1 MKNIKLLFYTAVL
14 CLFFISRTGY
24 SQETRDPRLEGIEA
38 YINKALTDFNVPGV
52 GISIVQK
59 GKVVYSGGFGYRD
72 VSKKLPVTE
81 NTIFAI
87 GSCTKAFTSTAIGM
101 LVDKGMLEFDTPVI
115 NYIPDFRLFDDY
127 ATKNVTLRDMMSHRT
142 GLPRHDL
149 VWYGNPTSSRE
160 DLFKLLRY
168 MEPSKPFRT
177 TWQYNNFMFMTAGYI
192 VEKMSGKKWEDY
204 VKDNILFPLGMNDT
218 YFYYNDFRSNPE
230 TAVPYGEEVV
240 DKKANLKVMP
250 FRDIMAM
257 GPAGS
262 INSTAKDMAKWVTL
276 QLNGGTYENKK
287 IVSFSSLNKL
297 QSPSMVINSAPNEN
311 VGYQQYGMGWMIT
324 NYRNHIRVEHGG
336 NIDGFTA
343 SVCLLPMDS
352 IGIVVLSNKN
362 ETTVTSVIRNYLI
375 DKMTGLSEIDWEGKL
390 ISDYKG
396 RIETANDPPD
406 THDRI
411 EGTKTSHELKDFTGT
426 FNHPA
431 YGNMTISSNDDNLS
445 VKFNEFAFP
454 LEHYHYDVFFIN
466 NESDF
471 KGMKFTFITNTEG
484 KIDRV
489 NVPMEPAINP
499 IEFKRLPDVSVLA
512 SDLNKYEGQY
522 ELSGMTLSV
531 TLKGKVLWLTV
542 PGQPEYEL
550 NQVDENKYEIKI
562 LPGYSVS
569 FDKDNGSVTAI
580 VLHQPNGVFTAKRKG

>member
-1 MKNIKLLFYTAVL
+1 MRYTKKLIYTFL
-14 CLFFISRTGY
+14 CLFFINSAIF
-24 SQETRDPRLEGIEA
+24 SQQAPDPRLEGMEK
-38 YINKALTDFNVPGV
+38 YIQKALTDFNVPGV

-115 NYIPDFRLFDDY
+115 TYIPDFKLFDDY
-127 ATKNVTLRDMMSHRT
+127 ATRNVTLRDMMSHRT

-149 VWYGNPTSSRE
+149 VWYGNPTASRE

-177 TWQYNNFMFMTAGYI
+177 TWQYNNFMFMAAGYI
-192 VEKMSGKKWEDY
+192 IEKMSGKKWEDY
-204 VKDNILFPLGMNDT
+204 VKDNIFSPLGMNDT

-250 FRDIMAM
+250 FRDIMAI

-262 INSTAKDMAKWVTL
+262 INSSANDMAKWVTL

-287 IVSFSSLNKL
+287 IVSFSSINKL
-297 QSPSMVINSAPNEN
+297 QSPSMIINSAPNEN
-311 VGYQQYGMGWMIT
+311 VGYQQYGMGWVIT

-352 IGIVVLSNKN
+352 IGIVVLTNKN
-362 ETTVTSVIRNYLI
+362 ETTITSVIRNYLI
-375 DKMTGLSEIDWEGKL
+375 DKMTGLSEIDWEAKL
-390 ISDYKG
+390 VPDYKG

-406 THDRI
+406 THDRV
-411 EGTKTSHELKDFTGT
+411 EGTKPSHELKDFAGT
-426 FNHPA
+426 FMHPA
-431 YGNMTISSNDDNLS
+431 YGKVTITSNDDNLA
-445 VKFNEFAFP
+445 VKFNDIAFP

-471 KGMKFTFITNTEG
+471 KGMKFTFFTSTEG
-484 KIDRV
+484 KIDKV
-489 NVPMEPAINP
+489 NIPLEPAINP
-499 IEFKRLPDVSVLA
+499 IEFKRVPEVSTTTA
-512 SDLNKYEGQY
+512 DLIKFEGLF
-522 ELSGMTLSV
+522 ELSGMTLTV
-531 TLKGKVLWLTV
+531 TLKGKSLWLNV

-550 NQVDENKYEIKI
+550 DPVSENKYEIKT

-569 FDKDNGSVTAI
+569 FDQDNNIVTAI
-580 VLHQPNGVFTAKRKG
+580 VLHQPNGVFTAKKKA